1 MVKIT
6 QKFLFL
12 AIVLCL
18 AAGSAGAQ
26 EDLLWPVKPEL
37 MCKDWEVDDYTALRD
52 VGDVSIWNT
61 RDHLKIEIIPNTGYK
76 FKEVNIHP
84 VNDPTEFVSLLD
96 KKGKPKISEFMYKTD
111 YLEEYGILGA
121 TMLIRWT
128 VSI

>member
-84 VNDPTEFVSLLD
+84 VNDPAEFDSLID
-96 KKGKPKISEFMYKTD
+96 KKGKPRSRNLCTKQT
-111 YLEEYGILGA
+111 
-121 TMLIRWT
+121 T
-128 VSI
+128 